1 MDWKEKAIKLL
12 DKSLKPVPQELNE
25 IDWKGGLS
33 DDKERLA
40 QHICAFSNLLGGGI
54 LVYGVNN
61 DASLVEMTQ
70 EQIELVVNRLDN
82 IAQNRMFTPIQLD
95 HAVMEYAGHALLFV
109 YIPEFREKPMYLR
122 GTDIYNSY
130 IRSAGHTVRASRQQ
144 VRQMIAD
151 SEGVSY
157 ENRIAKQG
165 VAGTEVLKLLNYKKL
180 FELLGR
186 QQPSTENGILS
197 FMEELNIC
205 HNSSKGYNITN
216 LGALLFAN
224 TLSTFDNMK
233 GKGVVVR
240 RYEGN
245 NNRQLLLEQDSRLFL
260 RVFPFFCE

>member
-1 MDWKEKAIKLL
+1 MNWKEKALVLL

-40 QHICAFSNLLGGGI
+40 QHICAFSNLMGGGV

-61 DASLVEMTQ
+61 DASFVELTQ
-70 EQIELVVNRLDN
+70 ERIELIVNRLDN

-95 HAVMEYAGHALLFV
+95 HAVMDYDGHALLFV

-122 GTDIYNSY
+122 GSDIYISY

-157 ENRIAKQG
+157 ENRIAKYG
-165 VAGTEVLKLLNYKKL
+165 LTGAEVLRLLNYKKL
-180 FELLGR
+180 FELLER
-186 QQPSTENGILS
+186 QLPSTEDGILG
-197 FMEELNIC
+197 FMEELDIC
-205 HNSSKGYNITN
+205 RSSTVGYSITN

-224 TLSTFDNMK
+224 TLSAFETMK
-233 GKGVVVR
+233 GKVSIDSLN
-240 RYEGN
+240 GN
-245 NNRQLLLEQDSRLFL
+245 TKYVSTKYN
-260 RVFPFFCE
+260 